1 MTQRKTAAY
10 AAASSI
16 ASWNLTS
23 VRRET
28 CQAMV
33 PKRLHRKDN
42 TMLDYN
48 NMAPQDIQEV
58 AQAISHTRL
67 GSYKR
72 YFQAN
77 TDLEALGL
85 YQWNEDLR
93 EAFARTTDLIEVILR
108 NQFHAALSQRY
119 GQQGSAESRDWYS
132 YLNLP
137 QKSSDKVREITHI
150 CSRGTWRPRRPTR
163 TPDDVVS
170 NLTFGFWPRL
180 LDVSS
185 DTTQAAVPW
194 DSIIPDILPG
204 HRQRAASYW
213 RPQAR
218 QDAFF
223 ARMDLCN
230 DLRNRIAH
238 LEPIW
243 KLGPLKEE
251 ARNRPGKQVKTVDGP
266 TRTAQESLNRL
277 LLIDNRLIELL
288 QWLSPTVA
296 RLYMQCPAH
305 ARCVA
310 LLTPAALAAYRQC
323 RPFP

>member
-1 MTQRKTAAY
+1 VTQRKTAAF
-10 AAASSI
+10 AAATSI

-33 PKRLHRKDN
+33 PKRLQRKDN
-42 TMLDYN
+42 TVLDYN
-48 NMAPQDIQEV
+48 NMTPQDVQAV
-58 AQAISHTRL
+58 AQAISHARL

-72 YFQAN
+72 YFQAI

-93 EAFARTTDLIEVILR
+93 EAFARTTDLIEVVLR

-119 GQQGSAESRDWYS
+119 GQQGGAGSRDWYS

-137 QKSSDKVREITHI
+137 QKSSDKVLEITHVY
-150 CSRGTWRPRRPTR
+150 RGGTWRPRHPAR

-185 DTTQAAVPW
+185 DTNQVAVPW
-194 DSIIPDILPG
+194 DHIIPDILPG
-204 HRQRAASYW
+204 HRQRAATYW

-243 KLGPLKEE
+243 KLGPLKAE
-251 ARNRPGKQVKTVDGP
+251 ARNRPGRAIQTVGGP
-266 TRTAQESLNRL
+266 TRNPQESLDRL
-277 LLIDNRLIELL
+277 RLIDDRLIELL
-288 QWLSPTVA
+288 HWLSPTVS
-296 RLYMQCPAH
+296 RLYRQCPIH
-305 ARCVA
+305 TRCVE
-310 LLTPAALAAYRQC
+310 LLTHAALDAYRQN
-323 RPFP
+323 RQFP

>member
-1 MTQRKTAAY
+1 MTQRKTAAF
-10 AAASSI
+10 AAAPSI

-33 PKRLHRKDN
+33 PKRLRCKDN
-42 TMLDYN
+42 TVLDYN
-48 NMAPQDIQEV
+48 NMTPQDVQAV

-72 YFQAN
+72 YFQAI

-93 EAFARTTDLIEVILR
+93 EAFARTTDLIEVVLR

-119 GQQGSAESRDWYS
+119 GQQGGAGSRDWYS

-137 QKSSDKVREITHI
+137 QKSSDKVLEITHVY
-150 CSRGTWRPRRPTR
+150 RGGTRRPRHPTR

-185 DTTQAAVPW
+185 DINQVAVPW
-194 DSIIPDILPG
+194 DHIIPDILPG
-204 HRQRAASYW
+204 HRQRAATYW

-218 QDAFF
+218 QDALF

-251 ARNRPGKQVKTVDGP
+251 ARNRPGKPVKTVDGP
-266 TRTAQESLNRL
+266 TRTPQESLNRL
-277 LLIDNRLIELL
+277 VLIDNRLMELL
-288 QWLSPTVA
+288 QWLSPTVV
-296 RLYMQCPAH
+296 RLYAQCPAH

-310 LLTPAALAAYRQC
+310 LLTPAALTAYRQC